1 MGQDRRQPKS
11 AAFLSR
17 TFPSADRRNAR
28 NPPDPAQKTPELDEY
43 LTKTALPA

>member
-17 TFPSADRRNAR
+17 TFPSADRRNAT
-28 NPPDPAQKTPELDEY
+28 DPGPKNPELDEY
-43 LTKTALPA
+43 LTKIALPA